1 MHRLYLLTTSCGSV
15 NGKRAHL
22 PEGKIR
28 HPTQPAHLR
37 LPRALGFDA
46 LRKNPS
52 PPIGIGTRNA
62 FSHNYKT
69 VTHTPSIQPESGA
82 ASNPVP
88 LRRLGILRRLK
99 TSAGILLIEAIIAAG
114 ALALVIVGASQ
125 ALLIANRMAATS
137 RVLTAARSVVQR
149 NIDTALT
156 TTFTQAS
163 TPAILAYPANA
174 VVWDDDGGADNIV
187 QIQLQDNNTAVVASG
202 VLTRTVTA
210 LANADNAVVLQVTF
224 SLTYTYRGR
233 TDTVS
238 MTTIRAR
245 DD

>member
-1 MHRLYLLTTSCGSV
+1 MLV
-15 NGKRAHL
+15 
-22 PEGKIR
+22 
-28 HPTQPAHLR
+28 
-37 LPRALGFDA
+37 
-46 LRKNPS
+46 
-52 PPIGIGTRNA
+52 
-62 FSHNYKT
+62 
-69 VTHTPSIQPESGA
+69 
-82 ASNPVP
+82 
-88 LRRLGILRRLK
+88 
-99 TSAGILLIEAIIAAG
+99 EAIVAVG

-125 ALLIANRMAATS
+125 ALLVANRIAATS

-156 TTFTQAS
+156 TTFTQAT
-163 TPAILAYPANA
+163 TPAILATTPATGS
-174 VVWDDDGGADNIV
+174 VWDDDGGGDNTV
-187 QIQLQDNNTAVVASG
+187 QISVQDNNSVVVASG
-202 VLTRTVTA
+202 VLTRTVTQ

>member
-1 MHRLYLLTTSCGSV
+1 M
-15 NGKRAHL
+15 
-22 PEGKIR
+22 
-28 HPTQPAHLR
+28 Q
-37 LPRALGFDA
+37 
-46 LRKNPS
+46 
-52 PPIGIGTRNA
+52 
-62 FSHNYKT
+62 
-69 VTHTPSIQPESGA
+69 QESAA
-82 ASNPVP
+82 ASELPP
-88 LRRLGILRRLK
+88 LRRLGTLASLRGR
-99 TSAGILLIEAIIAAG
+99 AGILLIEAIIAAA

-125 ALLIANRMAATS
+125 ALLIANRLAATS

-163 TPAILAYPANA
+163 TPAILATTGATGQVY
-174 VVWDDDGGADNIV
+174 DDDGGGDNTV
-187 QIQLQDNNTAVVASG
+187 QISVQDNNTAVVAAG
-202 VLTRTVTA
+202 VLTRTVTQ

-233 TDTVS
+233 ADTFS

>member
-1 MHRLYLLTTSCGSV
+1 M
-15 NGKRAHL
+15 
-22 PEGKIR
+22 
-28 HPTQPAHLR
+28 
-37 LPRALGFDA
+37 
-46 LRKNPS
+46 
-52 PPIGIGTRNA
+52 
-62 FSHNYKT
+62 
-69 VTHTPSIQPESGA
+69 
-82 ASNPVP
+82 
-88 LRRLGILRRLK
+88 LRRLR
-99 TSAGILLIEAIIAAG
+99 SCAGILLIEAVVAAA

-137 RVLTAARSVVQR
+137 RILTAARSVVQR
-149 NIDTALT
+149 NIDAALT

-163 TPAILAYPANA
+163 TPAILATTGANGS
-174 VVWDDDGGADNIV
+174 VWDDDGGADNIV
-187 QIQLQDNNTAVVASG
+187 QISVQDNNTAVVASG
-202 VLTRTVTA
+202 VLTRTVVA

>member
-1 MHRLYLLTTSCGSV
+1 M
-15 NGKRAHL
+15 
-22 PEGKIR
+22 
-28 HPTQPAHLR
+28 
-37 LPRALGFDA
+37 
-46 LRKNPS
+46 
-52 PPIGIGTRNA
+52 TR
-62 FSHNYKT
+62 S
-69 VTHTPSIQPESGA
+69 PSIQPDSDA
-82 ASNPVP
+82 ASNPP
-88 LRRLGILRRLK
+88 SANRLGILRRLK
-99 TSAGILLIEAIIAAG
+99 TSAGILLIEAVVAAA

-125 ALLIANRMAATS
+125 ALLIANRIASAS
-137 RVLTAARSVVQR
+137 RILTAARSVVQR

-187 QIQLQDNNTAVVASG
+187 QIQLQDNNTAVVAAG
-202 VLTRTVTA
+202 VLRRTVTA

-233 TDTVS
+233 TDIVS

>member
-1 MHRLYLLTTSCGSV
+1 M
-15 NGKRAHL
+15 
-22 PEGKIR
+22 
-28 HPTQPAHLR
+28 
-37 LPRALGFDA
+37 
-46 LRKNPS
+46 
-52 PPIGIGTRNA
+52 TR
-62 FSHNYKT
+62 S
-69 VTHTPSIQPESGA
+69 PSIQPDSGA

-88 LRRLGILRRLK
+88 LRRLGILRSLK
-99 TSAGILLIEAIIAAG
+99 TSAGILLIEAVVAAA

-125 ALLIANRMAATS
+125 ALLIANRIASAS
-137 RVLTAARSVVQR
+137 RILTAARSVVQR
-149 NIDTALT
+149 NIDTAT

-163 TPAILAYPANA
+163 TPTILAYPANA

-202 VLTRTVTA
+202 VLRRTVTA

-224 SLTYTYRGR
+224 TLTYTYRGR
-233 TDTVS
+233 TDIVS

>member
-1 MHRLYLLTTSCGSV
+1 MQSRESTKSVLTEPPRTLSDIPSFLTNPRPDSGALVRHAEC
-15 NGKRAHL
+15 L
-22 PEGKIR
+22 PLEHAIVTLTPSK
-28 HPTQPAHLR
+28 QPVSGVA
-37 LPRALGFDA
+37 AD
-46 LRKNPS
+46 S
-52 PPIGIGTRNA
+52 PPTR
-62 FSHNYKT
+62 
-69 VTHTPSIQPESGA
+69 P
-82 ASNPVP
+82 
-88 LRRLGILRRLK
+88 GILRRLRN
-99 TSAGILLIEAIIAAG
+99 SAGIMLVEAIVAVG

-125 ALLIANRMAATS
+125 ALLVANRIAATS

-156 TTFTQAS
+156 TTFTQAT
-163 TPAILAYPANA
+163 TPAILATTPATGS
-174 VVWDDDGGADNIV
+174 VWDDDGGGDNTV
-187 QIQLQDNNTAVVASG
+187 QISVQDNNSVVVASG
-202 VLTRTVTA
+202 VLTRTVTQ